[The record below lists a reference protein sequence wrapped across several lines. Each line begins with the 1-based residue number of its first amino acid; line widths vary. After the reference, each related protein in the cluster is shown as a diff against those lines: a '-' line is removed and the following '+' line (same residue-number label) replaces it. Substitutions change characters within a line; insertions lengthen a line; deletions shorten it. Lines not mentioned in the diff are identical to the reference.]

1 MLPMVPDVLGF
12 TTCTPGVAPPHQPR
26 TAPASLPLCY
36 EHFGLVPAKPG
47 TRWGTSESQFTD
59 PLLTPSG
66 EQPGAMVFFTGE
78 GGPPPGHVGISLGGG
93 KYVGADGPEGAE
105 NRIEPSGGN
114 MGFRVP
120 KKGWIPGGVLGQL
133 VTAMMKT
140 EPFGKATA
148 AKAGGVTKLVAAGG
162 KPVAD
167 ALVNAAGYGFA
178 TGGTVPDTLD
188 EVALHQVRASTEKSV
203 AAKVAAEAAALA
215 AMGGGGSLGEA
226 GTKGTMSP
234 RAIGALWIKNGG
246 PAGIAPIMA
255 AIAMRESGDQPSIV
269 QQGQPPGLTGYG
281 LWQITPTSGI
291 WQNGKFGNLLNAD
304 NNAKAAVYLYNAAG
318 GISPWYS
325 SGGMPAPAYAMGG
338 AVRGYAGGGVIPE
351 PVAGYGLRS
360 GRSYSFR
367 GAWPR
372 NRDPRRSDS
381 RCGHGKRWGDH
392 HQLPVV
398 WPTDAQPGAAA
409 GTVPESLSDAR
420 RVLISL
426 APGGFPGS
434 RKPPPTPQKDL
445 RGSVPSGMPFPAAG
459 CLRGTPCC
467 HGAKPNSTGAAGA
480 GRSRHIAVRLLSC
493 PSLPCWTGRTFWSK
507 DAGPARAGARHA
519 GIR

>member
-1 MLPMVPDVLGF
+1 
-12 TTCTPGVAPPHQPR
+12 
-26 TAPASLPLCY
+26 
-36 EHFGLVPAKPG
+36 
-47 TRWGTSESQFTD
+47 
-59 PLLTPSG
+59 
-66 EQPGAMVFFTGE
+66 MVFFTGE

-203 AAKVAAEAAALA
+203 AAKVAAEVAALA

-360 GRSYSFR
+360 GRGYSFGEHGPETVIP
-367 GAWPR
+367 GA
-372 NRDPRRSDS
+372 
-381 RCGHGKRWGDH
+381 
-392 HQLPVV
+392 Q
-398 WPTDAQPGAAA
+398 TAAA
-409 GTVPESLSDAR
+409 GTASGGGTTINFSYTALS
-420 RVLISL
+420 I
-426 APGGFPGS
+426 
-434 RKPPPTPQKDL
+434 
-445 RGSVPSGMPFPAAG
+445 
-459 CLRGTPCC
+459 
-467 HGAKPNSTGAAGA
+467 
-480 GRSRHIAVRLLSC
+480 
-493 PSLPCWTGRTFWSK
+493 
-507 DAGPARAGARHA
+507 PARSSSKPCS
-519 GIR
+519 